1 METTMLDWKQYVPDY
16 SSVPPGYYIDQRHI
30 TLPIIID
37 PNIPEDMLYTTTTAT
52 TSTAY
57 YGGTIT
63 IPYHTQPGASTTI
76 ASTPSLTL
84 IFNRAYYT
92 GFVRKH
98 LSGKYLRFKNILE
111 GTERIIEKE
120 EAIKFAFQFFQ
131 SMGIPSYKSHE
142 DLCYKDDEWELTFE
156 RAVTSEQLLEEI
168 TLD

>member
-1 METTMLDWKQYVPDY
+1 MLDWKQYVPDY
-16 SSVPPGYYIDQRHI
+16 SSVPPGFYQNKKYI
-30 TLPIIID
+30 TLPTMID
-37 PNIPEDMLYTTTTAT
+37 PAVREDMLYVTTTTTAGNYVP
-52 TSTAY
+52 AY
-57 YGGTIT
+57 ITGTIT

-76 ASTPSLTL
+76 ASTPNLTL
-84 IFNRAYYT
+84 LFNRAYFDSFLHT
-92 GFVRKH
+92 H

-120 EAIKFAFQFFQ
+120 EALKFAFQFFQ